1 MKNRNVSLG
10 ILFILIGVLWILEN
24 LNILNFQWKFLII
37 GLMDLWPLTL
47 VVIGINIL
55 IKNKTVEKGI
65 WILFFII
72 LLGYSFFLQENAPID
87 IPNSTSFP
95 NII

>member
-1 MKNRNVSLG
+1 MKNKNVPLGVLFILLG
-10 ILFILIGVLWILEN
+10 ILWFLDN
-24 LNILNFQWKFLII
+24 LNILDFQWRFLIT
-37 GLMDLWPLTL
+37 GLMDLWPLIL

-72 LLGYSFFLQENAPID
+72 LLGYSFFLEGNAPID
-87 IPNSTSFP
+87 IPNSTFFS
-95 NII
+95 NTI